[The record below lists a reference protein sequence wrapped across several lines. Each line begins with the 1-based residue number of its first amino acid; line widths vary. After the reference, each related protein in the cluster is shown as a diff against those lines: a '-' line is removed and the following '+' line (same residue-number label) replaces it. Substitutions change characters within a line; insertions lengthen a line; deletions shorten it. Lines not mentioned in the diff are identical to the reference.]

1 MPIDPLTLLKLAEI
15 LKKSG
20 EKIINEAKLD
30 YIIAKLDELTVLCSE
45 IILRDIRGAFKSL
58 QDYLA
63 CNGSSNQWQII
74 DHIEQSLLNNTGLDP
89 ASNIGSIKAAD
100 VVAMSYFGLAFIY
113 SFRGNTEVAERYIF
127 RMFESTSR
135 LARKELAP
143 NVFEKVIRP
152 HCKKCYAAHNYRV
165 GRQAKAGDYVL
176 QAGRGLYCA
185 LATLGAGIVL
195 NAHPSLRGGIPALRK
210 HVEIVWDDGAKAKE
224 WKSVAELDELLENSL
239 DIQSGKVAKDIL
251 SGLIQ
256 YK

>member
-15 LKKSG
+15 LKKNG
-20 EKIINEAKLD
+20 EKILNEAKLNQ
-30 YIIAKLDELTVLCSE
+30 IIAKLDQLTVLCSE
-45 IILRDIRGAFKSL
+45 IILRDLRGAFKSL

-63 CNGSSNQWQII
+63 CNGLTNQWQLI

-89 ASNIGSIKAAD
+89 KSKIGSIKATD
-100 VVAMSYFGLAFIY
+100 IIAMSYFGLAFIY
-113 SFRGNTEVAERYIF
+113 TFRGKIEIAERYIF

-143 NVFEKVIRP
+143 DIFEKVIRP
-152 HCKKCYAAHNYRV
+152 HCQECYVEHNYRV
-165 GRQAKAGDYVL
+165 SRQAKAGDYVL

-185 LATLGAGIVL
+185 VTTFGAGLVL

-210 HVEIVWDDGAKAKE
+210 HVTSVWDEGAKAKE
-224 WKSVAELDELLENSL
+224 WKSVAELEELLENSL